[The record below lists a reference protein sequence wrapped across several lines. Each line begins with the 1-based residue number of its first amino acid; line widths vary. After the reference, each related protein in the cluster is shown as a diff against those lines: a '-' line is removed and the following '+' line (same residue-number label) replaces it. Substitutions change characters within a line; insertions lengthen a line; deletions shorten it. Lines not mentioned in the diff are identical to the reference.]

1 MTEGGSKGG
10 MRRLSRF
17 VSATYAPGM
26 HFAFASLWVLSLLGG
41 LVSVESVVDTWVLDL
56 RILLCVLTIFF
67 GLFVFRAVDEIKDW
81 DYDAVYNPDR
91 PLVTGAVS
99 RRDLVAYIAGT
110 SILLLT
116 INIFLSRILLIIICV
131 DVSYGVFLVWLE
143 KHSNRVKDS
152 VLLNLVVTYPVNV
165 GLSVYTYVFFLGQ
178 FGGEATLA
186 GVLTIVAF
194 AAAFLHWEFC
204 RKTFWTHHAREG
216 MRLYSNVI
224 GASGSSGMALVFAV
238 LATGTM
244 IGLIK
249 PWACSGISAVSGWLI
264 LFPLVFALLGQ
275 RRFYGIQRQ
284 ESYRNKAGVM
294 VPFGTFYL
302 VLFYTTLIFHASVS
316 NDVLLFV
323 WQGRAF

>member
-41 LVSVESVVDTWVLDL
+41 LVSVESGVDTWVLDL
-56 RILLCVLTIFF
+56 RVLLCVLTIYFA
-67 GLFVFRAVDEIKDW
+67 LFVFRVVDEAKDC

-99 RRDLVAYIAGT
+99 RSDLVRYIAAT
-110 SILLLT
+110 SVLLLI
-116 INIFLSRILLIIICV
+116 INTFLSRNLLIIVCV
-131 DVSYGVFLVWLE
+131 DVNYGVFLVWLE
-143 KHSNRVKDS
+143 KHSNRVRDS

-165 GLSVYTYVFFLGQ
+165 GLSVYTYFFFLGQ
-178 FGGEATLA
+178 VGAEATLA

-204 RKTFWTHHAREG
+204 RKTFWPHHAREG

-224 GASGSSGMALVFAV
+224 GASGSSVMALVFAV
-238 LATGTM
+238 VATGTM

-249 PWACSGISAVSGWLI
+249 PWVCSGISAVSGWLI
-264 LFPLVFALLGQ
+264 LFPLVIALLGQ

-284 ESYRNKAGVM
+284 ENYGKRTGVM
-294 VPFGTFYL
+294 VPFGTVYL
-302 VLFYTTLIFHASVS
+302 VLFYSTLILHAIVS
-316 NDVLLFV
+316 NDVLLVV